1 MACAR
6 VTSGRRGREQ
16 EGERKREKE
25 RERDRGQAQSPESLF
40 KIYFKGRTKADKL
53 YTDAGKGKETENKPP
68 EGARCRLGGRGR
80 GLGEAQ
86 MFSWGLF
93 T

>member
-6 VTSGRRGREQ
+6 VTSGRRGREW

-25 RERDRGQAQSPESLF
+25 RERDRRQAQSPESLF

-68 EGARCRLGGRGR
+68 EGARC
-80 GLGEAQ
+80 
-86 MFSWGLF
+86 
-93 T
+93 